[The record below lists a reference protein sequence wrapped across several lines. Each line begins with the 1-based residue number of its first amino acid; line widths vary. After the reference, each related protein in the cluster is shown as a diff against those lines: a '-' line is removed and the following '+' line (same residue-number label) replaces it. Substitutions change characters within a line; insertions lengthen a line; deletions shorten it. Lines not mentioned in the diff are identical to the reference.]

1 MFKSLTK
8 TTLSQVRNSHDSTV
22 MLKYGKKKKVF
33 APLGDL
39 FSFSGE
45 PVDKDV
51 ISKFL
56 KNERV

>member
-1 MFKSLTK
+1 MFKTLTK
-8 TTLSQVRNSHDSTV
+8 STLSQVRNDSTV
-22 MLKYGKKKKVF
+22 MLKYGKNKKVF

-51 ISKFL
+51 ILRIK
-56 KNERV
+56 KKRV